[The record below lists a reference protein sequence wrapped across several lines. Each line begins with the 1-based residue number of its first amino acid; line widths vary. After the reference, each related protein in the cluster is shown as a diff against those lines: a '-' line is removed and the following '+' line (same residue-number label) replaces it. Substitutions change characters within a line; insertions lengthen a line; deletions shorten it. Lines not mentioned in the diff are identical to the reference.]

1 MNGAQSLFKALINA
15 ANPGEFKRRIK
26 MLKIRRISFLLT
38 LTLVL
43 AITGTAFAEDTEEE
57 LAKKLSN
64 PVASLISVPLQYN
77 YDKNIGPK
85 DDGSRSVLNIQPVW
99 PFSLNADWNLIT
111 RTIIP
116 LVDQHDIP
124 VKGEHDSGL
133 GDILQSFF
141 FSPKEPVGGWI
152 LGAGPVLL
160 YPSATD
166 SLLGGEKWGVGPT
179 VVALQQTNGWTY
191 GILANHLESF
201 EGKDDRAYI
210 SSTFLQPF
218 VSYTT
223 KTKTTIGLNTES
235 TYDWHN
241 SAWSVPVNFTV
252 GQLFKIGKLPMQLT
266 AGVRYW
272 AESQDNG
279 PEGFGARLVL
289 TFLFPK

>member
-1 MNGAQSLFKALINA
+1 MLI
-15 ANPGEFKRRIK
+15 
-26 MLKIRRISFLLT
+26 IRRITFLLA
-38 LTLVL
+38 LVL
-43 AITGTAFAEDTEEE
+43 ALTNTALAEDSDLE
-57 LAKKLSN
+57 LAKKLTN
-64 PVASLISVPLQYN
+64 PLSSLISVPLQYN
-77 YDKNIGPK
+77 YDKGFGPN
-85 DDGSRSVLNIQPVW
+85 DDGSRSVLNIQPIW
-99 PFSLNADWNLIT
+99 PFSLNSDWNLVT

-116 LVDQHDIP
+116 IVDQQDIP
-124 VKGEHDSGL
+124 VKGENKSGL

-152 LGAGPVLL
+152 LGAGPVFL
-160 YPSATD
+160 YPSASD

-179 VVALQQTNGWTY
+179 AVALQQVNGWTY
-191 GILANHLESF
+191 GMMANHIESF
-201 EGKDDRAYI
+201 AGKEDRTYI

-218 VSYTT
+218 IAYTT

-241 SAWSVPVNFTV
+241 STWSVPVNFSV
-252 GQLFKIGKLPMQLT
+252 AQLFRIGKLPMQLT

-272 AESQDNG
+272 AESPEFG

>member
-1 MNGAQSLFKALINA
+1 
-15 ANPGEFKRRIK
+15 
-26 MLKIRRISFLLT
+26 MLKIRRIFFLLI
-38 LTLVL
+38 LALVL
-43 AITGTAFAEDTEEE
+43 AITSTAFAEDTEAE

-64 PVASLISVPLQYN
+64 PIANLISVPFQYN
-77 YDKNIGPK
+77 YDKDIGPN
-85 DDGSRSVLNIQPVW
+85 DDGSKSILNIQPVW
-99 PFSLNADWNLIT
+99 PFSPNADWNLIT

-166 SLLGGEKWGVGPT
+166 SLLGGEKWGAGPT
-179 VVALQQTNGWTY
+179 VVALQQVNGWTY
-191 GILANHLESF
+191 GILANHVESF
-201 EGKDDRAYI
+201 AGKDDRAYI
-210 SSTFLQPF
+210 SSTYLQPF
-218 VSYTT
+218 LTYTT
-223 KTKTTIGLNTES
+223 KTKTTFGLNTES

-241 SAWSVPVNFTV
+241 SAWSVPFNFTV
-252 GQLFKIGKLPMQLT
+252 AQLFKIGNVPLQLG

>member
-1 MNGAQSLFKALINA
+1 LFKAIINA
-15 ANPGEFKRRIK
+15 ANPGEFKRKIK
-26 MLKIRRISFLLT
+26 MLKIRRISFLLA
-38 LTLVL
+38 LALVQ
-43 AITGTAFAEDTEEE
+43 AITSAAFAEDTEEE

-64 PVASLISVPLQYN
+64 PVANLISVPLQYN
-77 YDKNIGPK
+77 YDKDIGPN
-85 DDGSRSVLNIQPVW
+85 DDGSKSVLNIQPVW

-179 VVALQQTNGWTY
+179 VVALQQANGWTY

-201 EGKDDRAYI
+201 AGKNDRTYI

-218 VSYTT
+218 LTYTT
-223 KTKTTIGLNTES
+223 KTKTTFGLNTES

-241 SAWSVPVNFTV
+241 SAWSAPVNFTV
-252 GQLFKIGKLPMQLT
+252 AQLFKIGNLPLQLG

-272 AESQDNG
+272 AESPENG

>member
-1 MNGAQSLFKALINA
+1 MQ
-15 ANPGEFKRRIK
+15 
-26 MLKIRRISFLLT
+26 KIRRISFLL
-38 LTLVL
+38 LLMML
-43 AITGTAFAEDTEEE
+43 LSIASFAGDTEEE

-64 PVASLISVPLQYN
+64 PVANLISVPMQYN
-77 YDKNIGPK
+77 FDKDIGPN
-85 DDGSRSVLNIQPVW
+85 DDGSKSVLNIQPVW

-124 VKGEHDSGL
+124 VKGENKSGL

-160 YPSATD
+160 YPSASD
-166 SLLGGEKWGVGPT
+166 SLLGGEKWGAGPT
-179 VVALQQTNGWTY
+179 VVALQQSHGWTY
-191 GILANHLESF
+191 GILANHIESF
-201 EGKDDRAYI
+201 AGESDRAYI

-235 TYDWHN
+235 TYDWRN
-241 SAWSVPVNFTV
+241 EAWTVPINFTV
-252 GQLFKIGKLPMQLT
+252 AQLFKIGNLPMQIT

-272 AESQDNG
+272 AESQENG